1 MTKRR
6 VVVTGMGLIS
16 PIGHTVEESWQA
28 AVAGRS
34 GIGLNESFDT
44 TDYSVKICGSV
55 RDFDISTFMNPKE
68 ARRIDEF
75 IQLAS
80 LLAQATQDLA
90 SRRILMMQTDW
101 RSDWFRNRYQ

>member
-6 VVVTGMGLIS
+6 VVVTGMGMIS

-44 TDYSVKICGSV
+44 TDYPVKICGSV

-68 ARRIDEF
+68 ARTYR
-75 IQLAS
+75 
-80 LLAQATQDLA
+80 
-90 SRRILMMQTDW
+90 
-101 RSDWFRNRYQ
+101 